1 MGTTYNYMDKGVIQS
16 FNSVTAVKVLI
27 IIFLVV
33 ISVLIIM
40 RLIGLRSL
48 FQDRGITAE
57 LENINAIKKRDK
69 QILRANHLLKRIT
82 KLVNR
87 SGLNIGTKKYEYVEY
102 NLRRAGVKIPGG
114 FRVLTPDEFNACCKI
129 GSLITTAIG
138 IVVLATASI
147 LFGFVIIVGCA
158 VLWNIV
164 PMMIIRGIVA
174 DKDAEIKRNFFD
186 LYLMLHYT
194 LIAGAKTPIAK
205 LFKSYGK
212 QTNSEE
218 MIEFTANCVDFL
230 DTYGEFNAT
239 RLIAKEYREIAEVG
253 RLMRLIRQQQDG
265 GDITQELL
273 GFKSQLVKEREYEV
287 EQRMDKL
294 VNRANDSFKVLM
306 IILIQAIISAMSIYL
321 PDIASVTSFF

>member
-1 MGTTYNYMDKGVIQS
+1 MGTTYNYMDKGAIQS

-27 IIFLVV
+27 IILLVV

-102 NLRRAGVKIPGG
+102 NLRRAGVKTPGG

-306 IILIQAIISAMSIYL
+306 IILIQAIISAMSIYI

>member
-1 MGTTYNYMDKGVIQS
+1 MGTTYNYMDKGAIQS

-27 IIFLVV
+27 IILLVV

-57 LENINAIKKRDK
+57 LDNINAIKKRDK
-69 QILRANHLLKRIT
+69 QILRANQLLKRIT

-158 VLWNIV
+158 VLWNMV